1 MPLTVSA
8 ALKESRE
15 RLAAASDSAALDAE
29 VWLAHVLGQPRSWLL
44 AHPEA
49 ELSTAAQAAHAAG
62 LLRLAAGEPLPY
74 LLGEWEFYGLSL
86 LVSPAVLIPR
96 PETELLVETALGWLA
111 DHPGRRAAA
120 DVGTGS
126 ACIPAALAAH
136 CPDLQAWA
144 GDISPEALAVAAAN
158 VARHG
163 LGGRVRCIASDLMAA
178 LPGPYDLI
186 SANLPYIPEARLPEL
201 AVSRWEPALA
211 LGGGPD
217 GLRLIEPF
225 LQQAQARLLPGGLL
239 LAEIDASLEAAV
251 LALAG
256 GLWPV
261 AAVEVRPDLTGRPR
275 LLVVQT

>member
-8 ALKESRE
+8 ALAEGRA
-15 RLAAASDSAALDAE
+15 RLAPASQSAAIDSE
-29 VWLAHVLGQPRSWLL
+29 VWLAHILGPPRSWLHT
-44 AHPEA
+44 HPEA
-49 ELSTAAQAAHAAG
+49 ELTAAAEAAHAAG
-62 LLRLAAGEPLPY
+62 LARLEQGEPLPY
-74 LLGEWEFYGLSL
+74 LLGEWEFYGLML
-86 LVSPAVLIPR
+86 QVSPAVLIPR
-96 PETELLVETALGWLA
+96 PETELLVETALAWLRL
-111 DHPGRRAAA
+111 HPGRRAAA

-126 ACIPAALAAH
+126 ACIPVALAAN
-136 CPDLQAWA
+136 CPDLQVWA
-144 GDISPEALAVAAAN
+144 GDISAEARAVAAAN

-163 LGGRVRCIASDLMAA
+163 LGGRLHCVASDLMAA

-201 AVSRWEPALA
+201 VVSRWEPALA

-225 LQQAQARLLPGGLL
+225 LQQARQRLLPGGLL

-256 GLWPV
+256 GLWPA
-261 AAVEVRPDLTGRPR
+261 AAVEVRPDLTGLPR